1 MRGWVQEGIMG
12 LGLALCRWSLAVLLS
27 LGLWGAAI
35 CRAQAV
41 NGTLPDAP
49 TPQNPNGDNREA
61 GQASSPQSGRDAS
74 SQGSAP
80 QRTPSPA
87 VHWLLGSAVTSDRE
101 LEPLTNSERFRLYL
115 RQTYFNPGSYAKRI
129 AGGAIDQARDVPHQ
143 WGQGWEAYGKRVG
156 SRYGQFVIQNTL
168 KSAGDAAVG
177 YEPRYD
183 LCRCQGFW
191 PRTKHSIIRNFV
203 TYNSTERELRPQI
216 PLYSAAFVAGMTAST
231 WKPGPQNLQS
241 AGLNAVAQQAGWGI
255 LTNWLSEFSGDIG
268 KKLSRKH

>member
-1 MRGWVQEGIMG
+1 MG
-12 LGLALCRWSLAVLLS
+12 LGLTTCRWSLALSLS
-27 LGLWGAAI
+27 LGLSGAAM

-41 NGTLPDAP
+41 NSTLPDAP

-61 GQASSPQSGRDAS
+61 GQASLPESGRDAS
-74 SQGSAP
+74 LHGSAP
-80 QRTPSPA
+80 PRAPSPA

-101 LEPLTNSERFRLYL
+101 LEPLTNDERFRLYL
-115 RQTYFNPGSYAKRI
+115 RQTYFNPGTYAKRV

-168 KSAGDAAVG
+168 KSAGDAAIG

-191 PRTKHSIIRNFV
+191 PRTKHAIIRNFV
-203 TYNSTERELRPQI
+203 TYNSTERELRPQV
-216 PLYSAAFVAGMTAST
+216 PLYGAAFIAGMTAST
-231 WKPGPQNLQS
+231 WKPGPQNMRS
-241 AGLNAVAQQAGWGI
+241 AGLNAIAQQAGWGI